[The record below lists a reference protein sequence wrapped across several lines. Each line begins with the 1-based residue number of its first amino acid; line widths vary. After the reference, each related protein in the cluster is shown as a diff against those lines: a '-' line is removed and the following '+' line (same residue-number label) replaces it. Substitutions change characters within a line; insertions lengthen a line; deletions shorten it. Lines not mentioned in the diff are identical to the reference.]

1 MNKLLFMSAVMR
13 LLLLRDKYLVKDE
26 HFFDNMATKSCV
38 NIFIKNH
45 KSTNPGANKVVYGP
59 CEQETDKKNAKF

>member
-1 MNKLLFMSAVMR
+1 
-13 LLLLRDKYLVKDE
+13 
-26 HFFDNMATKSCV
+26 MATKSCV

-59 CEQETDKKNAKF
+59 CEQESEEKNAKFGFFNMQNRTFVKK